1 MQDRRTA
8 PIRLSVKDLR
18 LSVPPQADSASAP
31 TTPNTAASV
40 AVAKPK

>member
-8 PIRLSVKDLR
+8 PIRLAVKELQ
-18 LSVPPQADSASAP
+18 LSDPPQADSASAP

-40 AVAKPK
+40 AVAQPR